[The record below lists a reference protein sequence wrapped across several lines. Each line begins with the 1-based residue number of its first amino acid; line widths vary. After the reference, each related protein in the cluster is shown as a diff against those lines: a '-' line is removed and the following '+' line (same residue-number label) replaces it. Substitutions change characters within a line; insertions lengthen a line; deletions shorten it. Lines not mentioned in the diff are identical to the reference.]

1 MQRIQ
6 TITPCLWFDHQAEQ
20 AVKFYIQVFGGSSR
34 ILTTSYYSEVGTE
47 IHGRPAGSVMAI
59 SFELDGQ
66 QFSALNGG
74 PIFTF
79 TEAISLQINCQ
90 DQAEIDHYWSALS
103 QGGDPQAQVC
113 GWLKDHY
120 GLSWQV
126 VPVRL
131 FELLEDSDADRAGR
145 VMSAMLKMKKI
156 DIATLEQAADE
167 FD

>member
-6 TITPCLWFDHQAEQ
+6 TITPCLWFDHQAEH

-34 ILTTSYYSEVGTE
+34 ILTTSYYSDVGTE

-131 FELLEDSDADRAGR
+131 FELLEDPDADRAGR

-156 DIATLEQAADE
+156 DIATLELAADE

>member
-20 AVKFYIQVFGGSSR
+20 AVRFYIQTFGGSSR
-34 ILTTSYYSEVGTE
+34 ILSTRYYSDVGTE

-74 PIFTF
+74 PHFKF
-79 TEAISLQINCQ
+79 TEAISLQVNCQ
-90 DQAEIDHYWSALS
+90 SQAEIDHYWNTL
-103 QGGDPQAQVC
+103 GEEGDPQAQVC
-113 GWLKDHY
+113 GWLKDRY

-131 FELLEDSDADRAGR
+131 FEMIEDQDADKAGR
-145 VMSAMLKMKKI
+145 VMAAMLQMKKM
-156 DIATLEQAADE
+156 DLAALEHAYEGD
-167 FD
+167 

>member
-20 AVKFYIQVFGGSSR
+20 AVRFYIQTFGGSSR
-34 ILTTSYYSEVGTE
+34 ILSTSYYSDVGSE

-74 PIFTF
+74 PHFTF
-79 TEAISLQINCQ
+79 NEAISLQINCQ
-90 DQAEIDHYWSALS
+90 SQAEIDHYWNTLGAD
-103 QGGDPQAQVC
+103 GDPQAQVC
-113 GWLKDHY
+113 GWLKDRY

-131 FELLEDSDADRAGR
+131 FEMIEDEDPGKAGR
-145 VMSAMLKMKKI
+145 VMAAMLQMKKM
-156 DIATLEQAADE
+156 DLAELERAYEGD
-167 FD
+167 

>member
-20 AVKFYIQVFGGSSR
+20 AVRFYIQTFGGASR
-34 ILTTSYYSEVGTE
+34 ILSTSYYSEVGTE

-59 SFELDGQ
+59 SFDLDGQ

-74 PIFTF
+74 PHFTF
-79 TEAISLQINCQ
+79 NEAISLQINCQ
-90 DQAEIDHYWSALS
+90 SQAEIDHYWNTL
-103 QGGDPQAQVC
+103 GEDGDPQAQVC
-113 GWLKDHY
+113 GWLKDRY

-131 FELLEDSDADRAGR
+131 FELLEDQDPDKAGR
-145 VMSAMLKMKKI
+145 VMAAMLQMKKM
-156 DIATLEQAADE
+156 DIAALERAYEGD
-167 FD
+167 